1 MGCDC
6 TKKIEELELKDNE
19 NYKENYGL
27 KEIRK
32 YPEFEKQNNDKI
44 KLNFHISSPN
54 LKTYGKNTLDYLTTI
69 SENNEGYN
77 KEENN
82 QEKNIIE
89 EDQDEDDENIDKNRP
104 MDEFSQILLDEINK
118 LREDPHAYIELIQNS
133 ETNIQTDKKHGL
145 IYKSKVKVE
154 LIKGLKAFEEAKL
167 LLSNTKPMNKLIYDY
182 KMRIK
187 LPKNEK
193 DIKNKNYLKNQVLIK
208 SDNGINISS
217 YWREII
223 YEPETCFLLMIVD
236 DNGKKSGYKRR
247 GILNPEYK
255 YIGLSSIRINK
266 SFACYI
272 TLR

>member
-6 TKKIEELELKDNE
+6 NKKIEELEIRDNE
-19 NYKENYGL
+19 NYEQKEVRN
-27 KEIRK
+27 
-32 YPEFEKQNNDKI
+32 YPEFETQKKERI

-54 LKTYGKNTLDYLTTI
+54 LKTYGKNTLNMDYLTTI
-69 SENNEGYN
+69 SENNEGIN

-82 QEKNIIE
+82 REKNIIE
-89 EDQDEDDENIDKNRP
+89 EDQNEEDENIDKDRP
-104 MDEFSQILLDEINK
+104 MDEFSQILLDQINK
-118 LREDPHAYIELIQNS
+118 LREDPHSFIELIQNS
-133 ETNIQTDKKHGL
+133 ESNIQTDKKHGL
-145 IYKSKVKVE
+145 IYHSKVKVE

-182 KMRIK
+182 QMRIK
-187 LPKNEK
+187 LPRSEK

-208 SDNGINISS
+208 SDNGINIKS
-217 YWREII
+217 YWRELIND
-223 YEPETCFLLMIVD
+223 PETCFILMIVD

-255 YIGLSSIRINK
+255 YIGLSSTTINRK
-266 SFACYI
+266 FACYI